1 MAADAKGNIYAA
13 PRNSRRIQ
21 VFDGEGTRLREIKID
36 VPFDPNA
43 RTAIGKKP
51 DLSTYLETGG
61 SFAPGAPAALSITPP
76 PNQALYSS
84 DSYPGRIATLRLD
97 GEALGRL

>member
-21 VFDGEGTRLREIKID
+21 VFDGEGTLKREIKID

-51 DLSTYLETGG
+51 DLSTYMETGG
-61 SFAPGAPAALSITPP
+61 SFAPGAPWALCITPP
-76 PNQALYSS
+76 PTQVLYSS
-84 DSYPGRIATLRLD
+84 DSYPRRIYKLRLD
-97 GEALGRL
+97 GNVL